1 MEWKEQNISNL
12 RKSFHQTSLLNII
25 EEEYRSHIW
34 LYCIHSKSFHQT
46 LLNIIEEELIKFSLC
61 KETPAQIS
69 YLIKKLLLVCSFL
82 SFLVNEHFTNLYTAL
97 FIVEVLPQQ
106 TENINVTESQN
117 IRGQDSREGYD
128 KDKCWV
134 WWTQAELIFFTKN
147 PNMRYD
153 EHWAGSQ
160 VKKM

>member
-12 RKSFHQTSLLNII
+12 RKSFHQTS
-25 EEEYRSHIW
+25 
-34 LYCIHSKSFHQT
+34 

-106 TENINVTESQN
+106 TENMNVTESQN

-128 KDKCWV
+128 KDKC
-134 WWTQAELIFFTKN
+134 
-147 PNMRYD
+147 
-153 EHWAGSQ
+153 
-160 VKKM
+160 